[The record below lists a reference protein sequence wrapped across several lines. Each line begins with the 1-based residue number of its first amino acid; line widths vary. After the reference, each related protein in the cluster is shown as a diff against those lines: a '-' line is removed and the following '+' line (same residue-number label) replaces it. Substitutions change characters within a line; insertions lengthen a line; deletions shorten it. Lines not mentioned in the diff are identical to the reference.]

1 MGIMITVFEWMV
13 SIAEVIILSVL
24 SFFAIILLIFTAIMA
39 DILAD
44 ENGELLYCEKSETEV
59 ENCYMRRWNIVD

>member
-13 SIAEVIILSVL
+13 SVAEVIILSVL

-44 ENGELLYCEKSETEV
+44 ENGQLLYCEKSETGV
-59 ENCYMRRWNIVD
+59 ENCYMREWNIVD

>member
-1 MGIMITVFEWMV
+1 MGIMITVFEWMASV
-13 SIAEVIILSVL
+13 AEVIILSVF

-44 ENGELLYCEKSETEV
+44 ENGQLLYCEKSETEV
-59 ENCYMRRWNIVD
+59 ESCYMRRWNIVD

>member
-1 MGIMITVFEWMV
+1 MGIMITVFEWMASV
-13 SIAEVIILSVL
+13 AEVIILSVL

-44 ENGELLYCEKSETEV
+44 ENGELLYCEKSETEI

>member
-1 MGIMITVFEWMV
+1 MEILITVFEWMV
-13 SIAEVIILSVL
+13 SLADAILLTVL
-24 SFFAIILLIFTAIMA
+24 GFFAIILLIWTAIMA

-44 ENGELLYCEKSETEV
+44 ENGQHLYCETSDAGV

>member
-13 SIAEVIILSVL
+13 SVAEVIILSVL
-24 SFFAIILLIFTAIMA
+24 SFFAIILLIFTAIMV

-44 ENGELLYCEKSETEV
+44 ENGQLMYCEKSETGV
-59 ENCYMRRWNIVD
+59 ENCYMRRWSIVD